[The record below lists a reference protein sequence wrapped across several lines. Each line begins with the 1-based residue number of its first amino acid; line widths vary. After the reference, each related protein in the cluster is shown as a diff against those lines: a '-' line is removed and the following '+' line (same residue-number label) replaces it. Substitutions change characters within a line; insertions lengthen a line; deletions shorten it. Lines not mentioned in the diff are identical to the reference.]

1 MSLLI
6 LAFLIGVGCI
16 LIFILREYEL
26 EHEENNISEYAM
38 NILVGY
44 NVALFF
50 ASIGSVGA
58 GIFWWL
64 REGSWLSISPYYLI
78 NKLEND
84 NYFRELLLSKT
95 SWVGLQ
101 ELSSWYLHQNITWS
115 FILTMVILLLIL
127 AFTTK

>member
-6 LAFLIGVGCI
+6 LAFLIGIGLI
-16 LIFILREYEL
+16 FIFILREYEL

-44 NVALFF
+44 NVALLF

-64 REGSWLSISPYYLI
+64 KEGSWLSINTYYLT
-78 NKLEND
+78 NKLEKG
-84 NYFRELLLSKT
+84 NYFRELLLSET
-95 SWVGLQ
+95 SWAGLQ
-101 ELSSWYLHQNITWS
+101 EISAWYLQQNIGWS
-115 FILTMVILLLIL
+115 FIITIVLLYFILI
-127 AFTTK
+127 FTTK